1 MIKKNPFED
10 SIFAPSRDQKRLD
23 GYDLYPNQLKR
34 LTEEITSKNLNGDHN
49 NQIVMVSS
57 PEAGHGKTHLI
68 SKAIRNASAEN
79 RILEIK
85 ITELEDF
92 NYNDILKVALKSL
105 YKKEPIGNRVK
116 ELFGVL
122 IGDLIQNG
130 IVPVANKST
139 AKKALQNHYL
149 NMLDTN
155 DDNSLIA
162 KWFKGNFDAL
172 YPHLVQSLHKLFNIS
187 EKSGNFWIQTLFNC
201 ELIGLD
207 QAIENLTDYTDDEA
221 HLLLKEYKNLFSN
234 DQRLIFLI
242 DNIDNIFDDKQKCIK
257 IAKLL
262 IKLSDSDFSSTTIFS
277 VNDDLWESSFRDFI
291 PSALKDRINESN
303 LRLDGLDLETA
314 KKFLI
319 DRILCSN
326 HDKETVNGI
335 LKAINLENLFTVP
348 HKETRPSAR
357 YLLRLASQQWNNMEV
372 QRTQLNV
379 SKARDNNII
388 LDESTDTVT
397 SIKEMMKEVNERA
410 KVKAK
415 NKTSFSLPQELKP
428 PFKEIEATAP
438 ESVKDFAEHRNELYA
453 SHQSLFDVEALKY
466 TLKVAGK
473 RSPIIKYNELKI
485 DNGLEASSWLSNET
499 EFIFGFEPP
508 SKTKYWIE
516 LIKESQNSKAKESKI
531 IAFSNQESDK
541 FESNDFDEII
551 QDKINVIQLRR
562 EDLASL
568 SASNTIIQESDDEG
582 KIFSQIAPELD
593 AIWKKIT
600 KSA

>member
-10 SIFAPSRDQKRLD
+10 SIFTPSRDQKRLD

-34 LTEEITSKNLNGDHN
+34 LTEEISSKDLNGDQG
-49 NQIVMVSS
+49 NQIIMVSS

-68 SKAIRNASAEN
+68 SKAIQNASAEN
-79 RILEIK
+79 RLLEIK
-85 ITELEDF
+85 IPELEHF
-92 NYNDILKVALKSL
+92 NFNDVLKTALESL
-105 YKKEPIGNRVK
+105 YRKDSKGEKIK

-122 IGDLIQNG
+122 IGDLIQTG
-130 IVPVANKST
+130 IVPVANKNT

-172 YPHLVQSLHKLFNIS
+172 YPHLVQSLNRLFNIS
-187 EKSGNFWIQTLFNC
+187 EKSGNFWIRTLYDC

-207 QAIENLTDYTDDEA
+207 QAIENLTEYTDNEA
-221 HLLLKEYKNLFSN
+221 HLLLKEYQNLFCN
-234 DQRLIFLI
+234 DQHLIFLI
-242 DNIDNIFDDKQKCIK
+242 DNIDNIFDDNQKCIK

-262 IKLSDSDFSSTTIFS
+262 IKLSESDFSSTTIFS
-277 VNDDLWESSFRDFI
+277 VNDDLWESSFKDSI

-303 LRLDGLDLETA
+303 LRLDGFNFETA
-314 KKFLI
+314 KRFLI
-319 DRILCSN
+319 DRISSSN
-326 HDKETVNGI
+326 YDKETVNGI
-335 LKAINLENLFTVP
+335 LQGINLEALFALP
-348 HKETRPSAR
+348 RNKNRPSAR
-357 YLLRLASQQWNNMEV
+357 NLLRIASKQWENMET
-372 QRTQLNV
+372 QRTQLNI
-379 SKARDNNII
+379 SEADKGTII
-388 LDESTDTVT
+388 LDDSTDAVT

-410 KVKAK
+410 KVKTE
-415 NKTSFSLPQELKP
+415 KTTLSSLPQELKP
-428 PFKEIEATAP
+428 LFKEIEDTAP
-438 ESVKDFAEHRNELYA
+438 ESVKDFAEHRNELYS

-473 RSPIIKYNELKI
+473 RSPIIEYKELKI
-485 DNGLEASSWLSNET
+485 NNNLEASSWLSNET
-499 EFIFGFEPP
+499 EFLFGFEPP
-508 SKTKYWIE
+508 EKTKYWIE

-531 IAFSNQESDK
+531 IAFSNHDSDK
-541 FESNDFDEII
+541 FESNHFDEII

-568 SASNTIIQESDDEG
+568 AASNTIIQESDNEG

-593 AIWKKIT
+593 SIWKKIT